1 MEKLY
6 FDVPKQVVFAD
17 PDNAGEWNVGIAYRD
32 EIICACCGGIFEIA
46 DVVEMAEET
55 GCKQA
60 IYSYEDWNDIAYEIS
75 GGEMPNGLSMD
86 DTHIFET

>member
-1 MEKLY
+1 MEKPY
-6 FDVPKQVVFAD
+6 FDTPKQVVFAD

-46 DVVEMAEET
+46 DVVEMAKEA

-60 IYSYEDWNDIAYEIS
+60 IYPYEDWIDIAYEIS

-86 DTHIFET
+86 DTHIFED